1 MIPKSGRRSS
11 EKIML
16 KQDAKAKYRINLKSF
31 RFTAVAPAEQGM
43 KGGGFSKKYYCRG
56 FRSWR

>member
-1 MIPKSGRRSS
+1 
-11 EKIML
+11 ML

-31 RFTAVAPAEQGM
+31 RFTAVAPAEQGI
-43 KGGGFSKKYYCRG
+43 KGGGFSKKDYCRG